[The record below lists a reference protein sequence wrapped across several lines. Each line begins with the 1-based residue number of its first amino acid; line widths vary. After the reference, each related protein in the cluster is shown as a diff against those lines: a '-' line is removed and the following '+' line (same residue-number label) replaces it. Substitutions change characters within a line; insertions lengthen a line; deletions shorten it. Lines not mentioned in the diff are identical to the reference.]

1 MLKNKSKGFTLI
13 ELVIVIAI
21 IGILATIAVPAF
33 NKSVR
38 TARIAS
44 ARALAAT
51 VNTGVIS
58 SQIESSLSGASLY
71 PDPGAGIG
79 DNDPWETEFTDPSVK
94 GDWTFSTSAVDGIG
108 TVANWK
114 LTSDQTIQV
123 VYVVNAAD
131 KPEEGTA
138 GQTRYVV
145 YMSSTEN
152 VFTDI
157 GGDLT
162 VDLLTGCPASDGDDG
177 VH

>member
-94 GDWTFSTSAVDGIG
+94 GDWTFSTSTVAGIG

-114 LTSDQTIQV
+114 LASDPTIQV
-123 VYVVNAAD
+123 VYVVNLAG
-131 KPEEGTA
+131 KPAEGTA
-138 GQTRYVV
+138 AQTKYVV
-145 YMSSTEN
+145 YMSSSDN
-152 VFTDI
+152 AFTNI
-157 GGDLT
+157 GGVLT
-162 VDLLTGCPASDGDDG
+162 VDVLTGCPASNTDGEF
-177 VH
+177 

>member
-123 VYVVNAAD
+123 VYVVNAAG
-131 KPEEGTA
+131 KPAEGTA
-138 GQTRYVV
+138 AQTKYVV
-145 YMSSTEN
+145 YMSSSDN

-162 VDLLTGCPASDGDDG
+162 VADLTGCPASDDDG

>member
-33 NKSVR
+33 QNSVR
-38 TARIAS
+38 TARVAS

-51 VNTGVIS
+51 INTGVIS
-58 SQIESSLSGASLY
+58 SQIKSSLSGASLY

-123 VYVVNAAD
+123 VYVVNAAG
-131 KPEEGTA
+131 KPAEGTA
-138 GQTRYVV
+138 AQTKYVV
-145 YMSSTEN
+145 YMSSSDN

-162 VDLLTGCPASDGDDG
+162 QAELTGCPASDDDG

>member
-51 VNTGVIS
+51 INTGVIS

-71 PDPGAGIG
+71 PDPGAGLNN
-79 DNDPWETEFTDPSVK
+79 DDPWETEFTDPSVK
-94 GDWTFSTSAVDGIG
+94 GDWTFSTSTVANIG

-114 LTSDQTIQV
+114 LTSDETIQV
-123 VYVVNAAD
+123 VYVVNAAG
-131 KPEEGTA
+131 KPAEGTA
-138 GQTRYVV
+138 VQTRYVV
-145 YMSSTEN
+145 YMSSTDN

-162 VDLLTGCPASDGDDG
+162 VDLLAGCPASNAAG

>member
-1 MLKNKSKGFTLI
+1 MLKNKSSKGFTLI

-51 VNTGVIS
+51 INTGVIS

-71 PDPGAGIG
+71 PDPGVALG
-79 DNDPWETEFTDPSVK
+79 DNDPWETEFTDPSVG
-94 GDWTFSTSAVDGIG
+94 GDWTFSTSTVANIG

-114 LTSDQTIQV
+114 LTSDKTIQV

-131 KPEEGTA
+131 KPAVGTA
-138 GQTRYVV
+138 VQTRYVV
-145 YMSSTEN
+145 YMSSTDN

-162 VDLLTGCPASDGDDG
+162 VDLLAGCPASNAAGF
-177 VH
+177 H